1 MIRTTAGQIAASS
14 YGVID
19 IHEIAQF
26 CDAPTGADVID
37 LIDYPIDLNT
47 RKLAEFALST
57 ADPKTAIA
65 GLLDAF
71 VEIVA
76 LEERG
81 NA

>member
-26 CDAPTGADVID
+26 FDAPTGANVID
-37 LIDYPIDLNT
+37 LINYPIDLNT
-47 RKLAEFALST
+47 HRLAEFALST
-57 ADPKTAIA
+57 SDPKVAIA

-71 VEIVA
+71 TEIVA
-76 LEERG
+76 MDA
-81 NA
+81 NS